1 MCAICYSSTQKVR
14 IFSFFNA
21 IGQSSWTHK
30 KDMTMVSTNG
40 LTVYTGCAH
49 TDYLCYPETTFF
61 FVTNSLH
68 EIICILVYQVTASRI
83 YISCM
88 HDKKKVEV
96 YHGERVQFNILETC
110 ADDAMNSQ
118 KLTRSIWDANKGH
131 VQQELHSYK
140 SPSSGFCSVD
150 RGQIPMGILSREGLS
165 RSLPWHSIPLGV
177 SLCWKSCVR
186 LMQGLKPC
194 DCSTSL
200 KIKHITISPKKL
212 NMPAIQFSIH
222 MILFCSN

>member
-30 KDMTMVSTNG
+30 KDMTINSLHWLRPYWLSLLPRDNI
-40 LTVYTGCAH
+40 
-49 TDYLCYPETTFF
+49 F

-150 RGQIPMGILSREGLS
+150 RGQIPKGILSREGLS

-177 SLCWKSCVR
+177 SLCLKSCVR